1 MSGNCLFQP
10 LQSPRRS
17 TNIRHLELLASA
29 LVVRD
34 EELLHLVQDG
44 RVEFVNR
51 ATVLMTVRMNG
62 HCDQAVILRALAI
75 FGLCRLH
82 DPNEPRRK
90 HTAYVGGFIHQ
101 DHHIERISVFSSCRR
116 HKSKVEWEAK
126 SLCKQASQRESF
138 DLRIVIELVTA

>member
-1 MSGNCLFQP
+1 MLAEVWRHIWTDAFIDRYVRIVIRHVRPLIITSGNRLFQP

-51 ATVLMTVRMNG
+51 ATVLMTVRMDG

-82 DPNEPRRK
+82 DP
-90 HTAYVGGFIHQ
+90 
-101 DHHIERISVFSSCRR
+101 
-116 HKSKVEWEAK
+116 
-126 SLCKQASQRESF
+126 
-138 DLRIVIELVTA
+138 